1 MASSTNKSG
10 NKTKPTPSSSSPN
23 SQDEPPPPSEL
34 VNIGITLLG
43 TLVAARILSAVSKLA
58 TALAA
63 PLAGLYLMSTC
74 PRDDTFDGKREL
86 KRVLRGENLPENHP
100 NKPKGFLEKALAKV
114 SASIEAE
121 AAAFAGCKVDILDI
135 MGAV

>member
-86 KRVLRGENLPENHP
+86 KRVLRG
-100 NKPKGFLEKALAKV
+100 
-114 SASIEAE
+114 
-121 AAAFAGCKVDILDI
+121 
-135 MGAV
+135 